1 MLHAIPRRVGATS
14 ACAAQLRD
22 AILRG
27 ELQVGERLPPERS
40 LAVTLGVNRATVR
53 AALHELEASGLVTAR
68 QGSGYAVHDYL
79 TSGGPDLLAPL
90 ADLAREEGRLVG
102 LAAELLSVRRHLA
115 RAVLERLAAW
125 PPGEVA
131 LGEALAR
138 VDALAALAAR
148 RAPPVEL
155 VRGDV
160 AVLAALLDA
169 TGSPVLRLFL
179 NPAAAALA
187 HVPELGQA
195 MMAEPALNVAAWR
208 GLLAALAGGALAVE
222 ATLAGLAALDA
233 ATLARLARITP
244 RGARRG
250 AQ

>member
-1 MLHAIPRRVGATS
+1 M
-14 ACAAQLRD
+14 
-22 AILRG
+22 
-27 ELQVGERLPPERS
+27 
-40 LAVTLGVNRATVR
+40 
-53 AALHELEASGLVTAR
+53 
-68 QGSGYAVHDYL
+68 
-79 TSGGPDLLAPL
+79 LAPL

-160 AVLAALLDA
+160 AVLSSAPRRDR
-169 TGSPVLRLFL
+169 SPVPRCVL

-187 HVPELGQA
+187 HVPEQA
-195 MMAEPALNVAAWR
+195 R
-208 GLLAALAGGALAVE
+208 
-222 ATLAGLAALDA
+222 
-233 ATLARLARITP
+233 
-244 RGARRG
+244 
-250 AQ
+250 